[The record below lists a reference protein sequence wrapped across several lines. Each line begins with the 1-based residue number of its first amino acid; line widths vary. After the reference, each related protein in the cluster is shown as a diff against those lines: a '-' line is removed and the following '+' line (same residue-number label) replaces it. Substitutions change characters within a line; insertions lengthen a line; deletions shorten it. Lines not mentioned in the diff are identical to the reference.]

1 MKELLEKME
10 KQNLMISDYDIII
23 KIIEASVQRGAIR
36 AEELTTVGK
45 LYDKVILMIKKMKK
59 PYVTIYIFRDIITLY
74 P

>member
-59 PYVTIYIFRDIITLY
+59 ENENAKLSETNN
-74 P
+74 